1 MTYSS
6 FRHDKFKLW
15 EHCAFIT
22 TLSIII
28 ITEVGCFL
36 RSLVFEVIKGQLV
49 NELMWSCCSVM
60 FQVIVEM
67 FCMTGMEMCVFFT
80 VLLFCLMAALT
91 RMLIDSVYRSVER
104 KEVTVKMKKI
114 RGSYLRLRMKVLCKW

>member
-1 MTYSS
+1 
-6 FRHDKFKLW
+6 
-15 EHCAFIT
+15 
-22 TLSIII
+22 
-28 ITEVGCFL
+28 
-36 RSLVFEVIKGQLV
+36 
-49 NELMWSCCSVM
+49 
-60 FQVIVEM
+60 M